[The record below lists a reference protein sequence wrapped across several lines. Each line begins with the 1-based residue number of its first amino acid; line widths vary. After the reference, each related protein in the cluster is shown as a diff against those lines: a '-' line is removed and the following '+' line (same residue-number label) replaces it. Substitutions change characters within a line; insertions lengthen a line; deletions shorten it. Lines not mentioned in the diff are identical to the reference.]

1 MATKL
6 PKAWSSWRE
15 IAADKGNPKR
25 LAKLAEAGIA
35 LRNERKALEAQAGVI
50 AAEEAALKEV
60 LIQDFSKAE
69 LQEVKTA
76 LGVVKLVTKII
87 YQPDKDSGGWEKIWA
102 YILKTKAFDLLEKRL
117 HQGACKARYEDKKPI
132 PGVKTFNAISI
143 KLGDAE

>member
-1 MATKL
+1 MSPKL
-6 PKAWSSWRE
+6 PKSWGSWRT
-15 IAADKGNPKR
+15 IAADKDNPKR
-25 LAKLAEAGIA
+25 LARLAEAGIA

-50 AAEEAALKEV
+50 EAEEKALKEV

-76 LGVVKLVTKII
+76 LGVVKLVTKTV
-87 YQPDKDSGGWEKIWA
+87 YQPDKDSGGWEKIWT

>member
-1 MATKL
+1 MSPKL
-6 PKAWSSWRE
+6 PRSWDSWRV
-15 IAADKGNPKR
+15 ISADKDNPKR
-25 LAKLAEAGIA
+25 LARLAEAGIA
-35 LRNERKALEAQAGVI
+35 LRNERKALEAQASVI
-50 AAEEAALKEV
+50 EAEEKALKEV

-76 LGVVKLVTKII
+76 LGVVKLVTKTI
-87 YQPDKDSGGWEKIWA
+87 YQPASGGWDKIWA
-102 YILKTKAFDLLEKRL
+102 YIFKAKAFDLLEKRL